1 MTSTYSLFALDE
13 GGSPGGPDPTGTPEA
28 PGTGPGARVRALRLA
43 VATALA
49 GMVVLLD
56 ELVIWAGQPS
66 GDPTAATVARWYDAH
81 ATRVLL
87 GDALWLAVCGLLV
100 AAVWTAAGRFSGV
113 PRWTARTVGLAATT
127 ALAVSSLFAA
137 QIALGVG
144 GDLTTWH
151 LEGATYRAGT
161 VLLALTMVPM
171 ADGLRLTP
179 QRWLVAP
186 AALVSLAL
194 LVPATGGLGLAA
206 AFVLLGLV
214 LGVPAW
220 RSLPAQPPPRR
231 PGAHR

>member
-1 MTSTYSLFALDE
+1 M
-13 GGSPGGPDPTGTPEA
+13 
-28 PGTGPGARVRALRLA
+28 RALRLA

-56 ELVIWAGQPS
+56 ELVIWAGQPN

-87 GDALWLAVCGLLV
+87 GDALW
-100 AAVWTAAGRFSGV
+100 
-113 PRWTARTVGLAATT
+113 
-127 ALAVSSLFAA
+127 LAVSSLFAA

-186 AALVSLAL
+186 AALVALAL